1 MAGVNGDLID
11 DYLARLRAGLR
22 TPPARTAEI
31 AALHSRETL
40 QALRTATP
48 CRATIRSRTKRSLTS
63 PRLIEHVLSSSWL
76 R

>member
-31 AALHSRETL
+31 VAEAEDHLRESAA
-40 QALRTATP
+40 AG
-48 CRATIRSRTKRSLTS
+48 RAAGLDEAAAQRAARRPPSARSGR
-63 PRLIEHVLSSSWL
+63 
-76 R
+76 